1 MRERKQNVFDDFT
14 AAAEHLINS
23 KYTCPE
29 RLAIHGGSNGGLL
42 VAACA
47 QQHPELYGAV
57 INRVGVLDMLRFH
70 KFTIGAA
77 WIPEFGNPDDEKD
90 LEFIYKYSPLHN
102 LQVSPGVQWPA
113 TLLMTADHD
122 DRVVPLHTLKYI
134 AQLYHLL
141 QTDASE
147 WQRKPVMAR
156 VEVRAGHGAGK
167 PTTKVIAEVVD
178 MYCFLQRVL
187 KMDWTE

>member
-1 MRERKQNVFDDFT
+1 MTDKTYKPPKNALNT
-14 AAAEHLINS
+14 AYKPPKNATFHLETGIS
-23 KYTCPE
+23 QVT
-29 RLAIHGGSNGGLL
+29 GLL
-42 VAACA
+42 IRD
-47 QQHPELYGAV
+47 V
-57 INRVGVLDMLRFH
+57 IVNV
-70 KFTIGAA
+70 T
-77 WIPEFGNPDDEKD
+77 
-90 LEFIYKYSPLHN
+90 KYSPLHN
-102 LQVSPGVQWPA
+102 LKVSPGVQWPA

-122 DRVVPLHTLKYI
+122 DRVVPSHTLKYI

-141 QTDASE
+141 HTEAAE

-187 KMDWTE
+187 KMNWTD